1 MIRLDFSVELEY
13 QVMQPADFIFNI
25 HAVNTT
31 QQRVFTEELTVTPA
45 VAYDVELSRTFGNRY
60 LRLRSDPG
68 PLHVR
73 YTAVVDIHHRFDWP
87 NLVQEMPLAKIPVDV
102 LEYLYP
108 SRYCPS
114 DRLSNIAIQQFG
126 SMAPGYERVQA
137 ISEWVRGRTRFQP
150 GSTNFRTCAYDTF
163 NERVGVCRDFAHL
176 MISTCRA
183 LNIPARFVTGVD
195 YGADPA
201 LGPMDFHAYVEVY
214 LSGRWYI
221 FDPTGIC
228 PTTGLVRIGTGR
240 DASDVAFATI
250 FGSVMWSVPKINV
263 VAHENPAAGIELP
276 KPSTHAVCTSDAEL
290 FSHSFG
296 PTVPPD
302 RLVPAP
308 RPALDP
314 IALQGA
320 RNPIPMASAGAA
332 MPVGGV

>member
-1 MIRLDFSVELEY
+1 MIRLELAIELDY
-13 QVMQPADFIFNI
+13 QVMQPVDFIFNI

-31 QQRVFTEELTVTPA
+31 QQRVNSEQLAINPRVP
-45 VAYDVELSRTFGNRY
+45 YDVEVCRTFGNRY
-60 LRLRSDPG
+60 LRLRAEPG
-68 PLHVR
+68 QLNVQ
-73 YTAVVDIHHRFDWP
+73 YTALVDITHRFDWP
-87 NLVQEMPLAKIPVDV
+87 NLVAELPIAKIPVDV

-126 SMAPGYERVQA
+126 NVPPGYARVQA
-137 ISEWVRGRTRFQP
+137 ICDWVRERTKFQI
-150 GSTNFRTCAYDTF
+150 GTTDFRTCAFDTF

-176 MISTCRA
+176 MISMCRA
-183 LNIPARFVTGVD
+183 LNIPARFVTGLD

-201 LGPMDFHAYVEVY
+201 LGPQDFHAYVEVY

-228 PTTGLVRIGTGR
+228 PTTGLIRIGTGK

-250 FGSVMWSVPKINV
+250 FGSILWTAPKIKV

-276 KPSTHAVCTSDAEL
+276 APTTHAVCTCDAPAIG
-290 FSHSFG
+290 HSFG

-302 RLVPAP
+302 RLVPTP
-308 RPALDP
+308 RPTLQP
-314 IALQGA
+314 IALQAG
-320 RNPIPMASAGAA
+320 RGLLGSIGAGA
-332 MPVGGV
+332 VSS